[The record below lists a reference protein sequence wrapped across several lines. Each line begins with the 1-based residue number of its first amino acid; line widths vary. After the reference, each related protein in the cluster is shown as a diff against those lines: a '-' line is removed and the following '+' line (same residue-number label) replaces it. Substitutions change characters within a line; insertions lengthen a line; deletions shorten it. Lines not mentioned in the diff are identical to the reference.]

1 MLSNVEISD
10 ILLINIGITIGIKS
24 NNTTLNLMD
33 IGMLVIS
40 IFLFTFESVTQLLFH
55 GYINKSLH
63 AFWAIRD
70 LDRRDNPEALFS
82 E

>member
-1 MLSNVEISD
+1 
-10 ILLINIGITIGIKS
+10 
-24 NNTTLNLMD
+24 MD